1 MTELPAR
8 HRGLPRR
15 FPRTSRLGLS
25 AALWATVAAVTV
37 TVIGA
42 GMGVGFASAQDDAR
56 RSRAELLTAQAERL
70 AAAGDRVS
78 ALGYFRDAIRVDAAY
93 GPAYAGLGRL
103 EAVRGRTSDA
113 RETYAQ
119 GLAVSPGTLELWV
132 GAAEVELQFGD
143 HREARALLARMAARF
158 PNDPRAHREHGL
170 LAERMF
176 AWAEAL
182 AAHRALIALSR
193 RGLSVDAAWLEEAEA
208 HAAALEV
215 LVGDGDPLSR
225 CEGSEVRRAL
235 CR

>member
-25 AALWATVAAVTV
+25 AALWATVAAV

-103 EAVRGRTSDA
+103 EAARRTSDA

>member
-1 MTELPAR
+1 MIELPAR
-8 HRGLPRR
+8 ASHV
-15 FPRTSRLGLS
+15 PRTSTLGRL
-25 AALWATVAAVTV
+25 AAVWVTVVAVTV
-37 TVIGA
+37 GIGA
-42 GMGVGFASAQDDAR
+42 GIGTGVASAQDDAR
-56 RSRAELLTAQAERL
+56 RSRAELLTSQAERL
-70 AAAGDRVS
+70 AVAGDRVS

-103 EAVRGRTSDA
+103 EAARGRTSDA

-119 GLAVSPGTLELWV
+119 GLAVSPSTLELWV
-132 GAAEVELQFGD
+132 GAAEVELLFGD
-143 HREARALLARMAARF
+143 HREARALLARMASRF

-193 RGLSVDAAWLEEAEA
+193 RGLPVDATWLEEAEA

-225 CEGSEVRRAL
+225 CEGSELRQAL